1 MLFRSG
7 LRLGTAHELQYLR
20 PGKGWNSRAIK
31 DYRSLNE
38 TTRKVDYS
46 LLHESFV
53 ERVSSS
59 EPVELNLGPT
69 YRDDPFRN
77 VPVTFPM
84 GVVLDSSGN
93 SSQSQQSSGQS
104 ADVTVRSTHGGSI
117 VRSTG
122 GNRTEAPSLMMA
134 SSAKKCPKVKRIED
148 IPSRFWKIVPNKV
161 DGTQYYST
169 CWIGAKGANFKQ
181 VTMLDGGSGV
191 NSVPED
197 VLIKIIND
205 HADIGIGFGHKIGRA
220 HV

>member
-1 MLFRSG
+1 MPRSRPEDPNPDPARSESSPSSGDSETIGHADG
-7 LRLGTAHELQYLR
+7 LRLGTAHDLQYLR

-84 GVVLDSSGN
+84 G
-93 SSQSQQSSGQS
+93 
-104 ADVTVRSTHGGSI
+104 GGP
-117 VRSTG
+117 G
-122 GNRTEAPSLMMA
+122 L
-134 SSAKKCPKVKRIED
+134 
-148 IPSRFWKIVPNKV
+148 
-161 DGTQYYST
+161 
-169 CWIGAKGANFKQ
+169 
-181 VTMLDGGSGV
+181 
-191 NSVPED
+191 
-197 VLIKIIND
+197 
-205 HADIGIGFGHKIGRA
+205 
-220 HV
+220 